1 MSPIDDSYDSVP
13 ARAPSSMGFYQEE
26 AAPQRFFQP
35 PQQQQQQFFQQP
47 SFQSEKKE
55 GGFFAQ
61 FDKST
66 WFIIGLL
73 VLIAFFMGKTMQP
86 VILKA

>member
-1 MSPIDDSYDSVP
+1 MQTDMSPIDDSYDSVP
-13 ARAPSSMGFYQEE
+13 ARPSPSMGYYQEE
-26 AAPQRFFQP
+26 APQRFFQP
-35 PQQQQQQFFQQP
+35 PQQQQQFFAQP
-47 SFQSEKKE
+47 EKKE